1 MPTSTLLAV
10 TRQDV
15 NDVQCQALFVS
26 RLQPSD
32 NPTTNM
38 VAEAIIG
45 SVRRF
50 GPDGCAGQMA
60 QEFGDHPDAA
70 SGGCAGCASSRS
82 GPGVTHGPAAMT
94 RPRDRWR
101 HERHV

>member
-26 RLQPSD
+26 RLRPSD
-32 NPTTNM
+32 NPTTDM
-38 VAEAIIG
+38 IAEAIIG

-70 SGGCAGCASSRS
+70 SGRMRWVRQLAVRAGRDTW
-82 GPGVTHGPAAMT
+82 PGGHDAA
-94 RPRDRWR
+94 
-101 HERHV
+101 ERQVAA